1 MFYFPKML
9 GYLLEVSRRF
19 PEENFSSNT
28 SQKSGYKQIY
38 KQMSDFVQTRIQPFI

>member
-19 PEENFSSNT
+19 PEENFSSNWDT
-28 SQKSGYKQIY
+28 SQKSGYK
-38 KQMSDFVQTRIQPFI
+38 